1 MGFTR
6 NEGGI
11 FGEIG
16 QGLYAVLSTDA
27 APMTRGA
34 AAGKLLAEQIAGIDS
49 EELRIM
55 QAIPKA
61 ALLPPDPILRFISER
76 RIRNF
81 AANEAAE
88 R

>member
-1 MGFTR
+1 
-6 NEGGI
+6 
-11 FGEIG
+11 
-16 QGLYAVLSTDA
+16 
-27 APMTRGA
+27 MTRGA

-61 ALLPPDPILRFISER
+61 ALLPPDPIQRFISER